1 MKYRATYNSYRN
13 NAFYGRIPGNVE
25 NPTFTSL
32 SDVEKVLNSLK
43 ENIEKKGNATLV
55 DFYKLT
61 GGVVVTGDSEYG
73 WFDLLSCAIH
83 ITRYGYELVMPTCIR
98 IYSDPVRDAIETL
111 ESADEDN
118 ALDIVDKAVDY
129 LRSVK

>member
-1 MKYRATYNSYRN
+1 MSYRASYNSYRN
-13 NAFYGRIPGNVE
+13 NAVYGRIPGQVE

-43 ENIEKKGNATLV
+43 ENIEKKGNATLA

-73 WFDLLSCAIH
+73 WFDLLDTDIRK
-83 ITRYGYELVMPTCIR
+83 TRYGYELRMPNSVR
-98 IYSDPVRDAIETL
+98 IFSDPVRDAIETL